1 MVSKKI
7 SGYDPEQPQGHLFH
21 RSSRIEYF
29 GACFFVYANTGLV
42 TRCARS
48 QFCARE
54 LPVCA
59 RMYTDH
65 VCHHV
70 CDYVLY
76 VNIFLVLYYLTL
88 YYIKICDSC

>member
-1 MVSKKI
+1 M
-7 SGYDPEQPQGHLFH
+7 
-21 RSSRIEYF
+21 
-29 GACFFVYANTGLV
+29 YANTGLH
-42 TRCARS
+42 TRCACS

-59 RMYTDH
+59 RVEADR
-65 VCHHV
+65 VCHRV
-70 CDYVLY
+70 RDYVLY